1 MICLEIDMWK
11 VQVRVGPCPA
21 PTLPVPR
28 VKIREPW
35 PAFHVLLVDVG
46 KTYAHNPGQILW

>member
-11 VQVRVGPCPA
+11 VQVRVGPHPA
-21 PTLPVPR
+21 PILPKNQGATACLPY
-28 VKIREPW
+28 
-35 PAFHVLLVDVG
+35 VLLVDVG